1 MYTDLN
7 SSQGQG
13 DNQHSHT
20 MRNILVPMLV
30 VVVLIIV
37 GLFLSGKVSVNS
49 ASQGAA
55 ARSSVGNG
63 PGPFDPGAPSSPAR
77 IVSFQSGTV
86 GAPCIIATFDDDT
99 GYMIDMVIGTENS
112 SYGCDEFVAD
122 PNAGPITKTYT
133 VFGSRITSKQYAIL
147 QTYLASQKLLPAG
160 YKTNKSDA
168 KTRSALKI
176 FQGAN
181 GLSKTGTLNTKTK
194 AKLNEILSA
203 QMKSVMRVD
212 NSQTTDQEGPV
223 QPNPYKDGDS
233 VCLQAFG
240 YCMAGCQLA
249 FPDQVRDCQADCTAA
264 YNSCIL
270 GGGGKV
276 GTSSEVKPI

>member
-7 SSQGQG
+7 QTPH

-30 VVVLIIV
+30 VVAFIVV
-37 GLFLSGKVSVNS
+37 GLFLSGTVSFS
-49 ASQGAA
+49 SGSQGAA
-55 ARSSVGNG
+55 VGG
-63 PGPFDPGAPSSPAR
+63 AVTDKEPPTGDTLDISYLPIVPGQPCAIGVFD
-77 IVSFQSGTV
+77 F
-86 GAPCIIATFDDDT
+86 DT
-99 GYMIDMVIGTENS
+99 GYLTDIIIGTVDDGYN
-112 SYGCDEFVAD
+112 CNEFVTD

-203 QMKSVMRVD
+203 QMTPMMRVD